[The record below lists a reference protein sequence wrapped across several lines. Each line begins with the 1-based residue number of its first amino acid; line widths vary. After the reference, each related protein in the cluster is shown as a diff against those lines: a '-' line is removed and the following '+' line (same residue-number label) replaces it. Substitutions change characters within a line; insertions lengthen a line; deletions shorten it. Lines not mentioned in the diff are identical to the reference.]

1 MSPSLRV
8 GALLGCLL
16 LAPTLLYAQTQASI
30 TGSVKD
36 TSGAVLPGVTVE
48 ASSPELIEK
57 VRGAVTDATGQYRI
71 ENLRPGRYTVTFTLA
86 GFSTVRREAIDIAGS
101 ATFARQRRAAGRDTR
116 RDDHCDGRVAD
127 RRRADCATRICGLE
141 RRHHLTADGRWLLVD
156 PVARAWNRGWLARH
170 RHWPLCLHFQLAWR
184 TPRRPRQRGRPVVAR
199 WPAHLGAAGKLVELL
214 LGLEELAGD
223 LGHGRRGTR

>member
-86 GFSTVRREAIDIAGS
+86 GFSTVRRGGGATPTRGLGGCMSNNRVSSIAGRFFT
-101 ATFARQRRAAGRDTR
+101 AT
-116 RDDHCDGRVAD
+116 
-127 RRRADCATRICGLE
+127 
-141 RRHHLTADGRWLLVD
+141 
-156 PVARAWNRGWLARH
+156 NSK
-170 RHWPLCLHFQLAWR
+170 
-184 TPRRPRQRGRPVVAR
+184 VVSF
-199 WPAHLGAAGKLVELL
+199 
-214 LGLEELAGD
+214 
-223 LGHGRRGTR
+223 